1 MVHEINTGITK
12 RMSFSKIEEVLQIPD
27 LIEIQKDSY
36 DRFMKEGLKEV
47 LADVSPITDYSENL
61 MLEFVDYYFNE
72 KPKYDVEECKERDVN
87 YAASL
92 KVVVRL
98 INKETGEVKESEVF
112 MGDFPLMTDKGTFI
126 TVSYTHL

>member
-1 MVHEINTGITK
+1 
-12 RMSFSKIEEVLQIPD
+12 MSFSKIEEVLQIPD

-92 KVVVRL
+92 DVYKRQEQG
-98 INKETGEVKESEVF
+98 KSDRRFWKKADRCSA
-112 MGDFPLMTDKGTFI
+112 K
-126 TVSYTHL
+126 